1 MGKKLTLS
9 IDEAV
14 ITEAK
19 RYADRQGISL
29 SNLVENLLKHTTGI
43 VAKRRDRKVST
54 TPLADGLV
62 GILKNTA
69 AEKSDY
75 WEHQAKKHGVK

>member
-9 IDEAV
+9 MDEAV
-14 ITEAK
+14 IEEAK

-29 SNLVENLLKHTTGI
+29 SNLVENLLKHSTGF
-43 VAKRRDRKVST
+43 VSTKKDRKAST

-62 GILKNTA
+62 GILKNTP
-69 AEKSDY
+69 AEKLDY
-75 WEHQAKKHGVK
+75 WDYQAKKHGIK